1 MQGAEPPQN
10 RPGITGDSA
19 QIALPAP
26 HPRLQ
31 LDADWP
37 RIPARPV
44 VSGMISLFFTDKLT
58 ARSGIRITLMKGLL
72 AIAAATASSK
82 LAVPWAVRWLA
93 FLLGCPVDA
102 CGRGGWG
109 GAGGPAAAVPAPARS
124 GPVFASPASA
134 GGPSRFRSVSAG
146 AEARPW

>member
-19 QIALPAP
+19 QIVLPGRGRDVRGSLGCQFRNALPAP

-102 CGRGGWG
+102 CGRGG
-109 GAGGPAAAVPAPARS
+109 S
-124 GPVFASPASA
+124 